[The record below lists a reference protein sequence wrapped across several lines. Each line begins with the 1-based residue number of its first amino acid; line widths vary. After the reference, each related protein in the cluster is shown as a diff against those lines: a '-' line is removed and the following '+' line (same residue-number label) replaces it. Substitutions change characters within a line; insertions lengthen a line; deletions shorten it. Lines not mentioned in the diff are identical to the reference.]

1 MATTTGGINEL
12 YEDVIADL
20 MPFYDNAVLLPNP
33 GIIMN
38 TFNISGALGNTVRV
52 PKMNAYGV
60 ANVSISDGA
69 SILQAQGTQGDF
81 DPTSVSITV
90 LKRGAGTYV
99 SEESLEDGGL
109 AVVRNAVITRLSRS
123 LAQSTDIAG
132 FRIAFT
138 GAETALTDINQVSG
152 IGMDGYANT
161 ALPAGADLSLVMS
174 PEALAY
180 AVKREPVVK
189 MFNDVDKDQY
199 EMVATVRNG
208 FVRVYADQIRG
219 IAASNV
225 AGANANISATLDQF
239 STSVANLR
247 AANAPT
253 DAAGFYIAVVTP
265 VHELALAKQLNQVGI
280 STGAV
285 GALSDIGNQALLDGL
300 IGQAVG
306 CRFFRSNNLPRNL
319 LTA

>member
-1 MATTTGGINEL
+1 MATTTGGIQEL

-33 GIIMN
+33 SIIMN

-52 PKMNAYGV
+52 PKMNAFGV

-69 SILQAQGTQGDF
+69 SILTAQGTQGDF

-132 FRIAFT
+132 FRVAFT
-138 GAETALTDINQVSG
+138 GGETALTDIANVSG
-152 IGMDGYANT
+152 IGMDGYAAA
-161 ALPAGADLSLVMS
+161 ALTGADLSLVMS

-189 MFNDVDKDQY
+189 MFNDIDKDQY

-225 AGANANISATLDQF
+225 AGAAANISASLDQF

-253 DAAGFYIAVVTP
+253 DAAGFYTAVVTP

-306 CRFFRSNNLPRNL
+306 CRFFRSNNLPKNL

>member
-1 MATTTGGINEL
+1 MATTTSGIAEL

-20 MPFYDNAVLLPNP
+20 MPYYDNAVLLPNP
-33 GIIMN
+33 SIIMN

-52 PKMNAYGV
+52 PKMNAFGT
-60 ANVSISDGA
+60 ANVSIADNA
-69 SILQAQGTQGDF
+69 SILTAQGTQGDF

-90 LKRGAGTYV
+90 LKRGAGTFV

-138 GAETALTDINQVSG
+138 GAETALTDIANVSG
-152 IGMDGYANT
+152 IGMDGYAANVLT
-161 ALPAGADLSLVMS
+161 GADLSIVMS

-199 EMVATVRNG
+199 QMVATVRNG

-219 IAASNV
+219 IAASNITS
-225 AGANANISATLDQF
+225 AAANISASLDQF

-253 DAAGFYIAVVTP
+253 DAAGFYTAVVTP

-285 GALSDIGNQALLDGL
+285 GALSDVGNQALLDGL

-306 CRFFRSNNLPRNL
+306 CRFFRSNNLPKSL

>member
-1 MATTTGGINEL
+1 MATTTSGISEL
-12 YEDVIADL
+12 YEDVVADL
-20 MPFYDNAVLLPNP
+20 MPYYDNAVLLPNP
-33 GIIMN
+33 SIIMN

-52 PKMNAYGV
+52 PKMNAFGV
-60 ANVSISDGA
+60 ANVSIADNA
-69 SILQAQGTQGDF
+69 SILTAQGTQGDF
-81 DPTSVSITV
+81 DPTAVSITV
-90 LKRGAGTYV
+90 LKRGAGTLV

-109 AVVRNAVITRLSRS
+109 ATVRQAVLTRLSRS
-123 LAQSTDIAG
+123 LAQSTDVAG

-138 GAETALTDINQVSG
+138 GAETALTDIANVSG
-152 IGMDGYANT
+152 IGMDGYAAA
-161 ALPAGADLSLVMS
+161 ALTGADLSIVMS

-180 AVKREPVVK
+180 AVKREPVIK
-189 MFNDVDKDQY
+189 MFNDVDKDNYQ
-199 EMVATVRNG
+199 MVATVRNG
-208 FVRVYADQIRG
+208 FVRVYADMIRG

-225 AGANANISATLDQF
+225 AGAAANISASLDQF

-253 DAAGFYIAVVTP
+253 DAAGFYIAAVTP
-265 VHELALAKQLNQVGI
+265 VHELALATQLNQVGI

-306 CRFFRSNNLPRNL
+306 CRFFRSNNLPKNL
-319 LTA
+319 ATA

>member
-1 MATTTGGINEL
+1 MATSTSQIQEL

-33 GIIMN
+33 AIIMN
-38 TFNISGALGNTVRV
+38 NFNISGMSGNQVRV
-52 PKMNAYGV
+52 PLMNAYGT
-60 ANVSISDGA
+60 ANVSVADNT
-69 SILQAQGTQGDF
+69 SILTAQGTVNDF
-81 DPTSVSITV
+81 NPTAV
-90 LKRGAGTYV
+90 LLEVKKRGAGTLI
-99 SEESLEDGGL
+99 SSESLEDGGAAL
-109 AVVRNAVITRLSRS
+109 VRQAVLTRLSRS

-132 FRIAFT
+132 FRV
-138 GAETALTDINQVSG
+138 ALTGSEAAITDLANINVAN
-152 IGMDGYANT
+152 DGYSAAT
-161 ALPAGADLSLVMS
+161 LPAGADVGLVMS

-189 MFNDVDKDQY
+189 MFNDIDTDNYQ
-199 EMVATVRNG
+199 MVATVRNG
-208 FVRVYADQIRG
+208 FVRVYTDQIRA
-219 IAASNV
+219 IATSNII
-225 AGANANISATLDQF
+225 GAAANISATLDQF
-239 STSVANLR
+239 SSAVANLR

-265 VHELALAKQLNQVGI
+265 AQELALAKQLNSVGI

-285 GALSDIGNQALLDGL
+285 GALSDLGNQALLDGL

-306 CRFFRSNNLPRNL
+306 ARFFRSNNLPRGI

>member
-1 MATTTGGINEL
+1 MATTTSAIQEL

-33 GIIMN
+33 AIIMN
-38 TFNISGALGNTVRV
+38 NFNISGMSGNTVRI

-60 ANVSISDGA
+60 ANVSIADNA
-69 SILQAQGTQGDF
+69 SILTAQGTQGDF
-81 DPTSVSITV
+81 DPTAVTLTVS
-90 LKRGAGTYV
+90 KRGAGTLV
-99 SEESLEDGGL
+99 SEESLEDGGAAL
-109 AVVRNAVITRLSRS
+109 VRQAVLTRLSRS

-132 FRIAFT
+132 FRV
-138 GAETALTDINQVSG
+138 ALTGSESAITDLSQINVAN
-152 IGMDGYANT
+152 DGYANT
-161 ALPAGADLSLVMS
+161 ALTGADVAVVMS

-189 MFNDVDKDQY
+189 MFNDVDTDNYQ
-199 EMVATVRNG
+199 MVATVRNG
-208 FVRVYADQIRG
+208 FVRVYTDQIRA
-219 IAASNV
+219 IATSNV
-225 AGANANISATLDQF
+225 IGAAANISATLDQF
-239 STSVANLR
+239 SAAVANLR

-265 VHELALAKQLNQVGI
+265 AQELALAKQLNSVGI

-285 GALSDIGNQALLDGL
+285 GALSDLGNQALLDGL

-306 CRFFRSNNLPRNL
+306 ARFFRSNNLPRGIA
-319 LTA
+319 TA

>member
-1 MATTTGGINEL
+1 MATTTGGIQEL
-12 YEDVIADL
+12 YEDVVADL

-33 GIIMN
+33 SIIMN

-60 ANVSISDGA
+60 ANVSIADNA
-69 SILQAQGTQGDF
+69 SILTAQGTQGDF
-81 DPTSVSITV
+81 DPTAVSITV
-90 LKRGAGTYV
+90 LKRGAGTLV

-109 AVVRNAVITRLSRS
+109 AVVRNAVITRLSRA

-138 GAETALTDINQVSG
+138 GAETALTDIANVSG
-152 IGMDGYANT
+152 IGMDGYAAA
-161 ALPAGADLSLVMS
+161 ALTGADLSLVMS

-180 AVKREPVVK
+180 AVKREPTIK
-189 MFNDVDKDQY
+189 MFNDVDTDNYQ
-199 EMVATVRNG
+199 MVATVRNG

-219 IAASNV
+219 IAASNSTS
-225 AGANANISATLDQF
+225 AAANISASLDQF

-253 DAAGFYIAVVTP
+253 DAAGFYTAVVTP

-285 GALSDIGNQALLDGL
+285 GALSDVGNQALLDGL

>member
-1 MATTTGGINEL
+1 MATTTGGIQEL
-12 YEDVIADL
+12 YEDVVADL

-33 GIIMN
+33 SIIMN

-60 ANVSISDGA
+60 ANVSIADNA
-69 SILQAQGTQGDF
+69 SILTAQGTQGDF
-81 DPTSVSITV
+81 DPTAVSITV
-90 LKRGAGTYV
+90 LKRGAGTLV

-109 AVVRNAVITRLSRS
+109 AVVRNAVITRLSRA

-138 GAETALTDINQVSG
+138 GAETALTDISQVSG

-161 ALPAGADLSLVMS
+161 ALTGADLSLVMS

-180 AVKREPVVK
+180 AVKREPTIK
-189 MFNDVDKDQY
+189 MFNDVDTDNYQ
-199 EMVATVRNG
+199 MVATVRNG

-219 IAASNV
+219 IAASNSTS
-225 AGANANISATLDQF
+225 AAANISASLDQF

-253 DAAGFYIAVVTP
+253 DAAGFYTAVVTP

-285 GALSDIGNQALLDGL
+285 GALSDVGNQALLDGL

>member
-1 MATTTGGINEL
+1 MSTTTGLIQEL
-12 YEDVIADL
+12 YTDVIADL
-20 MPFYDNAVLLPNP
+20 MPYYDNAVLLPNP

-38 TFNISGALGNTVRV
+38 IFNISGALGNTVRV
-52 PKMNAYGV
+52 PKMNAFGV
-60 ANVSISDGA
+60 ANVSIADNA
-69 SILQAQGTQGDF
+69 SILGASGSPGADF
-81 DPTSVSITV
+81 NPTAESITV

-109 AVVRNAVITRLSRS
+109 AAVRNAVITRLSRS

-161 ALPAGADLSLVMS
+161 ALTSADLSLVMS

-180 AVKREPVVK
+180 AVKREPTIK
-189 MFNDVDKDQY
+189 MFNDVDSDNYQ
-199 EMVATVRNG
+199 MVATVRNG
-208 FVRVYADQIRG
+208 FTRVYADFIRG
-219 IAASNV
+219 IAASNSTS
-225 AGANANISATLDQF
+225 AAANISASLDQF

-253 DAAGFYIAVVTP
+253 DAAGFYVAAVTP

-285 GALSDIGNQALLDGL
+285 GALSDVGNQALLDGL

-319 LTA
+319 ATV

>member
-1 MATTTGGINEL
+1 MPTTTSGIQEL

-20 MPFYDNAVLLPNP
+20 MPYYDNAVLLPNP

-52 PKMNAYGV
+52 PKMNAYGT
-60 ANVSISDGA
+60 ANVSITDNT
-69 SILQAQGTQGDF
+69 SILTAQGTQGDF

-90 LKRGAGTYV
+90 LKRGAGTLV

-109 AVVRNAVITRLSRS
+109 AVVRNAVVTRLSRS
-123 LAQSTDIAG
+123 LAQSTDVAG

-138 GAETALTDINQVSG
+138 GAETALTDIANVSG

-161 ALPAGADLSLVMS
+161 ALTGADLSLVMS

-189 MFNDVDKDQY
+189 MFNDVDSDNYQ
-199 EMVATVRNG
+199 MVATVRNG

-225 AGANANISATLDQF
+225 AGAAANISATLDQF

-306 CRFFRSNNLPRNL
+306 CRFFRSNNLPKNL
-319 LTA
+319 ATA

>member
-1 MATTTGGINEL
+1 MATTTSGIQEL
-12 YEDVIADL
+12 YTDVIADL
-20 MPFYDNAVLLPNP
+20 MPYYDNAVLLPNP

-52 PKMNAYGV
+52 PKMNAFGV
-60 ANVSISDGA
+60 ANVSIADNA
-69 SILQAQGTQGDF
+69 SILTAQGTQGDF

-109 AVVRNAVITRLSRS
+109 AAVRNAVITRLSRS

-161 ALPAGADLSLVMS
+161 ALTGADLSLVMS

-180 AVKREPVVK
+180 AVKREPTVK
-189 MFNDVDKDQY
+189 LFNDVDKDNYQ
-199 EMVATVRNG
+199 MVATVRNG
-208 FVRVYADQIRG
+208 FVRVYADFIRG
-219 IAASNV
+219 IAASNLTS
-225 AGANANISATLDQF
+225 AAANISASLDQF

-253 DAAGFYIAVVTP
+253 DAAGFYVAAVTP

-285 GALSDIGNQALLDGL
+285 GALSDVGNQALLDGL

-319 LTA
+319 ATA

>member
-1 MATTTGGINEL
+1 MATTTSGIAEL

-20 MPFYDNAVLLPNP
+20 MPYYDNAVLLPNP
-33 GIIMN
+33 SIIMN

-52 PKMNAYGV
+52 PKMNAFGT
-60 ANVSISDGA
+60 ANVSIADNA
-69 SILQAQGTQGDF
+69 SILTAQGTQGDF

-90 LKRGAGTYV
+90 LKRGAGTFV

-138 GAETALTDINQVSG
+138 GAETALTDIANVSG
-152 IGMDGYANT
+152 IGMDGYAANVLT
-161 ALPAGADLSLVMS
+161 GADLSIVMS

-180 AVKREPVVK
+180 AVKRDPVVK

-199 EMVATVRNG
+199 QMVATVRNG

-219 IAASNV
+219 IAASNITS
-225 AGANANISATLDQF
+225 AAANISASLDQF

-253 DAAGFYIAVVTP
+253 DAAGFYTAVVTP

-285 GALSDIGNQALLDGL
+285 GALSDVGNQALLDGL

-306 CRFFRSNNLPRNL
+306 CRFFRSNNLPKSL

>member
-1 MATTTGGINEL
+1 MATTTSGIQEL

-33 GIIMN
+33 SIIMN

-52 PKMNAYGV
+52 PKMNAFGV
-60 ANVSISDGA
+60 ANVSIADNT
-69 SILQAQGTQGDF
+69 SILTAQGTQGDF

-90 LKRGAGTYV
+90 LKRGAGTFV

-132 FRIAFT
+132 FRIAFS
-138 GAETALTDINQVSG
+138 GAETALTDIANVSG

-161 ALPAGADLSLVMS
+161 VLTGADLSIVMS

-199 EMVATVRNG
+199 QMVATVRNG

-219 IAASNV
+219 IAASNLTS
-225 AGANANISATLDQF
+225 AAANISASLDQF

-253 DAAGFYIAVVTP
+253 DAAGFYTAVVTP

-285 GALSDIGNQALLDGL
+285 GALSDVGNQALLDGL

-306 CRFFRSNNLPRNL
+306 CRFFRSNNLPKNL

>member
-1 MATTTGGINEL
+1 MATTTSGIQEL
-12 YEDVIADL
+12 YADVIADL
-20 MPFYDNAVLLPNP
+20 MPYYDNAVLLPNP

-60 ANVSISDGA
+60 ANVSIADNA
-69 SILQAQGTQGDF
+69 SILTAQGTQGDF

-161 ALPAGADLSLVMS
+161 ALTGADLSLVMS

-199 EMVATVRNG
+199 QMVATVRNG
-208 FVRVYADQIRG
+208 FVRVYTDFIRG
-219 IAASNV
+219 IAASNLTS
-225 AGANANISATLDQF
+225 AAANISASLDQF

-253 DAAGFYIAVVTP
+253 DAAGFYVAAVTP

-285 GALSDIGNQALLDGL
+285 GALSDVGNQALLDGL

-319 LTA
+319 ATA

>member
-1 MATTTGGINEL
+1 MATTTSGIQEL

-20 MPFYDNAVLLPNP
+20 MPYYDNAVLLPNP

-52 PKMNAYGV
+52 PKMNAYGT
-60 ANVSISDGA
+60 ANVSIADNA
-69 SILQAQGTQGDF
+69 SILTAQGTQGDF

-90 LKRGAGTYV
+90 LKRGAGTLV

-109 AVVRNAVITRLSRS
+109 AVVRNAVVTRLSRS
-123 LAQSTDIAG
+123 LAQSTDVAG

-138 GAETALTDINQVSG
+138 GAETALTDISQVSG

-161 ALPAGADLSLVMS
+161 ALTGADLSLVMS

-189 MFNDVDKDQY
+189 MFNDVDSDNYQ
-199 EMVATVRNG
+199 MVATVRNG

-225 AGANANISATLDQF
+225 AGAAANISATLDQF

-306 CRFFRSNNLPRNL
+306 CRFFRSNNLPKNL

>member
-1 MATTTGGINEL
+1 MATQTANVTAL
-12 YEDVIADL
+12 YEDVVADL
-20 MPFYDNAVLLPNP
+20 MPYFDNAVLLPNP
-33 GIIMN
+33 AIIMN
-38 TFNISGALGNTVRV
+38 TFNISGGTGNQVKIPVTNSWTAALSAVTEN
-52 PKMNAYGV
+52 
-60 ANVSISDGA
+60 S
-69 SILQAQGTQGDF
+69 SILGVNDQDF
-81 DPTSVSITV
+81 KPTAVSLSTT
-90 LKRGAGTYV
+90 KRGAGTLI

-109 AVVRNAVITRLSRS
+109 AMVRQAVLTRLSRS
-123 LAQSTDIAG
+123 LAQATDTVG
-132 FRIAFT
+132 FRVAVR
-138 GAETALTDINQVSG
+138 GSETALTDISQVSG

-161 ALPAGADLSLVMS
+161 ALTGADLSIVMS

-180 AVKREPVVK
+180 AVKREPTVK
-189 MFNDVDKDQY
+189 MFNDVDKDNYQ
-199 EMVATVRNG
+199 MVATVRNG
-208 FVRVYADQIRG
+208 FARVYADFIRG

-225 AGANANISATLDQF
+225 AGAAANISATLDHF

-253 DAAGFYIAVVTP
+253 DAAGFYIACVTP

-285 GALSDIGNQALLDGL
+285 GALSDVGNQALLDGL

>member
-1 MATTTGGINEL
+1 MATTTSGIQEL
-12 YEDVIADL
+12 YTDVIADL
-20 MPFYDNAVLLPNP
+20 MPYYDNAVLLPNP

-52 PKMNAYGV
+52 PKMNAFGV
-60 ANVSISDGA
+60 ANVSIADNA
-69 SILQAQGTQGDF
+69 SILTAQGTQGDF

-109 AVVRNAVITRLSRS
+109 AAVRNAVITRLSRS

-138 GAETALTDINQVSG
+138 GAETALTDIANVSG
-152 IGMDGYANT
+152 IGMDGYAAG
-161 ALPAGADLSLVMS
+161 ALTGADLSLVMS

-180 AVKREPVVK
+180 AVKREPTVK
-189 MFNDVDKDQY
+189 LFNDVDKDNYQ
-199 EMVATVRNG
+199 MVATVRNG
-208 FVRVYADQIRG
+208 FVRVYADFIRG
-219 IAASNV
+219 IAASNLTS
-225 AGANANISATLDQF
+225 AAANISASLDQF

-253 DAAGFYIAVVTP
+253 DAAGFYVAAVTP

-285 GALSDIGNQALLDGL
+285 GALSDVGNQALLDGL

-319 LTA
+319 ATA

>member
-1 MATTTGGINEL
+1 MATTTGGIQEL
-12 YEDVIADL
+12 YEDVVADL

-33 GIIMN
+33 SIIMN
-38 TFNISGALGNTVRV
+38 TFNISGSLGNTVRV

-60 ANVSISDGA
+60 ANVSIADNA
-69 SILQAQGTQGDF
+69 SILTAQGTQGDF

-90 LKRGAGTYV
+90 LKRGAGTLV

-109 AVVRNAVITRLSRS
+109 AVVRNAVITRLSRA

-138 GAETALTDINQVSG
+138 GAETALTDIANVSG
-152 IGMDGYANT
+152 IGMDGYAAG
-161 ALPAGADLSLVMS
+161 ALTGADLSLVMS

-180 AVKREPVVK
+180 AVKREPTIK
-189 MFNDVDKDQY
+189 MFNDVDTDNYQ
-199 EMVATVRNG
+199 MVATVRNG

-219 IAASNV
+219 IAASNSTS
-225 AGANANISATLDQF
+225 AAANISASLDQF

-253 DAAGFYIAVVTP
+253 DAAGFYTAVVTP

-285 GALSDIGNQALLDGL
+285 GALSDVGNQALLDGL

>member
-1 MATTTGGINEL
+1 MATTTSAIQEL

-33 GIIMN
+33 AIIMN
-38 TFNISGALGNTVRV
+38 NFNISGMSGNTVRI

-60 ANVSISDGA
+60 ANVSIADNA
-69 SILQAQGTQGDF
+69 SILTAQGTQGDF
-81 DPTSVSITV
+81 DPTAVTLTVS
-90 LKRGAGTYV
+90 KRGAGTLV
-99 SEESLEDGGL
+99 SEESLEDGGAAL
-109 AVVRNAVITRLSRS
+109 VRQAVLTRLSRS

-132 FRIAFT
+132 FRV
-138 GAETALTDINQVSG
+138 ALTGSEAPITDLANINVAN
-152 IGMDGYANT
+152 DGYA
-161 ALPAGADLSLVMS
+161 AGALTGADVAVVMS

-189 MFNDVDKDQY
+189 MFNDVDTDNYQ
-199 EMVATVRNG
+199 MVATVRNG
-208 FVRVYADQIRG
+208 FVRVYTDQIRA
-219 IAASNV
+219 IATSNV
-225 AGANANISATLDQF
+225 IGAAANISATLDQF
-239 STSVANLR
+239 SAAVANLR

-265 VHELALAKQLNQVGI
+265 AQELALAKQLNSVGI

-285 GALSDIGNQALLDGL
+285 GALSDLGNQALLDGL

-306 CRFFRSNNLPRNL
+306 ARFFRSNNLPRGIA
-319 LTA
+319 TA

>member
-1 MATTTGGINEL
+1 MPTTTGGIQEL

-33 GIIMN
+33 SIIMN

-69 SILQAQGTQGDF
+69 SILTAQGTQGDF

-161 ALPAGADLSLVMS
+161 ALTGADLSLVMS

-189 MFNDVDKDQY
+189 MFNDIDKDQY

-225 AGANANISATLDQF
+225 AGAAANISASLDQF

-253 DAAGFYIAVVTP
+253 DAAGFYTAVVTP

-306 CRFFRSNNLPRNL
+306 CRFFRSNNLPKNL

>member
-1 MATTTGGINEL
+1 MATTTSGISEL
-12 YEDVIADL
+12 YEDVVADL
-20 MPFYDNAVLLPNP
+20 MPYYDNAVLLPNP
-33 GIIMN
+33 SIIMN

-52 PKMNAYGV
+52 PKMNAFGV
-60 ANVSISDGA
+60 ANVSIADNA
-69 SILQAQGTQGDF
+69 SILTAQGTQGDF
-81 DPTSVSITV
+81 DPTAVSITV
-90 LKRGAGTYV
+90 LKRGAGTLV

-109 AVVRNAVITRLSRS
+109 ATVRQAVLTRLSRS
-123 LAQSTDIAG
+123 LAQSTDVAG

-138 GAETALTDINQVSG
+138 GAETALTDIANVSG
-152 IGMDGYANT
+152 IGMDGYAAA
-161 ALPAGADLSLVMS
+161 ALTGADLSIVMS

-180 AVKREPVVK
+180 AVKREPVIK
-189 MFNDVDKDQY
+189 MFNDVDKDNYQ
-199 EMVATVRNG
+199 MVATVRNG
-208 FVRVYADQIRG
+208 FVRVYADMIRG

-225 AGANANISATLDQF
+225 AGAAANISASLDQF

-253 DAAGFYIAVVTP
+253 DAAGFYIAAVTP

-306 CRFFRSNNLPRNL
+306 CRFFRSNNLPKNL
-319 LTA
+319 ATA

>member
-1 MATTTGGINEL
+1 MATTTSGIAEL

-20 MPFYDNAVLLPNP
+20 MPYYDNAVLLPNP
-33 GIIMN
+33 SIIMN

-52 PKMNAYGV
+52 PKMNAFGT
-60 ANVSISDGA
+60 ANVSIADNA
-69 SILQAQGTQGDF
+69 SILTAQGTQGDF

-90 LKRGAGTYV
+90 LKRGAGTFV

-138 GAETALTDINQVSG
+138 GAETALTDIANVSG
-152 IGMDGYANT
+152 IGMDGYAANLLT
-161 ALPAGADLSLVMS
+161 GADLSIVMS

-180 AVKREPVVK
+180 AVKRDPVVK

-199 EMVATVRNG
+199 QMVATVRNG

-219 IAASNV
+219 IAASNITS
-225 AGANANISATLDQF
+225 AAANISASLDQF

-253 DAAGFYIAVVTP
+253 DAAGFYTAVVTP

-285 GALSDIGNQALLDGL
+285 GALSDVGNQALLDGL

-306 CRFFRSNNLPRNL
+306 CRFFRSNNLPKSL

>member
-1 MATTTGGINEL
+1 MATTTSGIQEL

-20 MPFYDNAVLLPNP
+20 MPYYDNAVLLPNP

-60 ANVSISDGA
+60 ANVSIADNA
-69 SILQAQGTQGDF
+69 SILTAQGTQGDF

-109 AVVRNAVITRLSRS
+109 AVVRNAVITRLSRA

-138 GAETALTDINQVSG
+138 GAETALTDIANVSG

-161 ALPAGADLSLVMS
+161 ALTGADLSLVMS

-180 AVKREPVVK
+180 AVKREPTVK
-189 MFNDVDKDQY
+189 MFNDVDTDNYQ
-199 EMVATVRNG
+199 MVATVRNG

-225 AGANANISATLDQF
+225 AGAAANISATLDQF

-253 DAAGFYIAVVTP
+253 DAAGFYIAAVTP

-319 LTA
+319 ATA

>member
-1 MATTTGGINEL
+1 
-12 YEDVIADL
+12 
-20 MPFYDNAVLLPNP
+20 
-33 GIIMN
+33 
-38 TFNISGALGNTVRV
+38 
-52 PKMNAYGV
+52 
-60 ANVSISDGA
+60 
-69 SILQAQGTQGDF
+69 
-81 DPTSVSITV
+81 
-90 LKRGAGTYV
+90 
-99 SEESLEDGGL
+99 
-109 AVVRNAVITRLSRS
+109 
-123 LAQSTDIAG
+123 
-132 FRIAFT
+132 
-138 GAETALTDINQVSG
+138 
-152 IGMDGYANT
+152 
-161 ALPAGADLSLVMS
+161 MS

-189 MFNDVDKDQY
+189 MFNDVDSDNYQ
-199 EMVATVRNG
+199 MVATVRNG

-225 AGANANISATLDQF
+225 AGAAANISATLDQF

-306 CRFFRSNNLPRNL
+306 CRFFRSNNLPKNL

>member
-1 MATTTGGINEL
+1 MATTTSGIQEL

-33 GIIMN
+33 SIIMN

-52 PKMNAYGV
+52 PKMNAFGV
-60 ANVSISDGA
+60 ANVSIADGT
-69 SILQAQGTQGDF
+69 SILGLQGTQGDF

-138 GAETALTDINQVSG
+138 GAETALTDIANVSG
-152 IGMDGYANT
+152 IGMDGYAAASLT
-161 ALPAGADLSLVMS
+161 GADLSIVMS

-219 IAASNV
+219 IAASNLTS
-225 AGANANISATLDQF
+225 AAANISASLDQF

-253 DAAGFYIAVVTP
+253 DAAGFYTAVVTP

-285 GALSDIGNQALLDGL
+285 GALSDVGNQALLDGL

-306 CRFFRSNNLPRNL
+306 CRFFRSNNLPKNL

>member
-1 MATTTGGINEL
+1 MATTTSGIAEL

-20 MPFYDNAVLLPNP
+20 MPYYDNAVLLPNP
-33 GIIMN
+33 SIIMN

-52 PKMNAYGV
+52 PKMNAFGT
-60 ANVSISDGA
+60 ANVSIADNA
-69 SILQAQGTQGDF
+69 SILTAQGTQGDF

-90 LKRGAGTYV
+90 LKRGAGTFV

-138 GAETALTDINQVSG
+138 GAETALTDIANVSG
-152 IGMDGYANT
+152 IGMDGYAANLLT
-161 ALPAGADLSLVMS
+161 GADLSIVMS

-199 EMVATVRNG
+199 QMVATVRNG

-219 IAASNV
+219 IAASNITS
-225 AGANANISATLDQF
+225 AAANISASLDQF

-253 DAAGFYIAVVTP
+253 DAAGFYTAVVTP

-285 GALSDIGNQALLDGL
+285 GALSDVGNQALLDGL

-306 CRFFRSNNLPRNL
+306 CRFFRSNNLPKSL

>member
-1 MATTTGGINEL
+1 MATTTGGIQEL

-33 GIIMN
+33 SIIMN

-52 PKMNAYGV
+52 PKMNPFGV

-69 SILQAQGTQGDF
+69 SILTAQGTQGDF

-138 GAETALTDINQVSG
+138 GAETALTDIANVSG
-152 IGMDGYANT
+152 IGMDGYAAA
-161 ALPAGADLSLVMS
+161 ALTGADLSLVMS

-189 MFNDVDKDQY
+189 MFNDIDKDQY

-225 AGANANISATLDQF
+225 AGAAANISASLDQF

-253 DAAGFYIAVVTP
+253 DAAGFYTAVVTP

-306 CRFFRSNNLPRNL
+306 CRFFRSNNLPKNL

>member
-1 MATTTGGINEL
+1 MATTTSGISEL
-12 YEDVIADL
+12 YEDVVADL
-20 MPFYDNAVLLPNP
+20 MPYYDNAVLLPNP
-33 GIIMN
+33 SIITN

-52 PKMNAYGV
+52 PKMNAFGV
-60 ANVSISDGA
+60 ANVSIADNA
-69 SILQAQGTQGDF
+69 SILTAQGTQGDF

-109 AVVRNAVITRLSRS
+109 ATVRQAVLTRLSRS
-123 LAQSTDIAG
+123 LAQSTDVAG

-138 GAETALTDINQVSG
+138 GAETALTDIANVSG
-152 IGMDGYANT
+152 IGMDGYAAA
-161 ALPAGADLSLVMS
+161 ALTGADLSIVMS

-189 MFNDVDKDQY
+189 MFNDVDKDNYQ
-199 EMVATVRNG
+199 MVATVRNG
-208 FVRVYADQIRG
+208 FVRVYADMIRG

-225 AGANANISATLDQF
+225 AGAAANISASLDQF

-253 DAAGFYIAVVTP
+253 DAAGFYIAAVTP

-306 CRFFRSNNLPRNL
+306 CRFFRSNNLPKNL
-319 LTA
+319 ATA